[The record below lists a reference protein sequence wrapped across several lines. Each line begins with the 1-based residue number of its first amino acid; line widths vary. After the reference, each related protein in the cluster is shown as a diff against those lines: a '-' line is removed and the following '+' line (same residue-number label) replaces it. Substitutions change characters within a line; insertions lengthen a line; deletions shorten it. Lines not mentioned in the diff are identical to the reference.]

1 MNDREDFL
9 PEVRN
14 AAWWSGDSRMAA
26 NGRAVEAI
34 LIKQGKHERED
45 ISDLEPVRMGH
56 IMQPLIGRLAQDRLG
71 LELKDADYSLTHS
84 REAWL
89 KSHFDFISEDGTTL
103 VEAKNYNASVR
114 NKFDPEENR
123 IPQADYIQLLHE
135 ATVHNVSKVHLA
147 VLFGGQEFQT
157 FAFQFSDGEKEEFI
171 KAQAKLWAFVVSGD
185 TPTPESVE
193 QTKLVYPVSQADTV
207 IVATQQVEQAIEY
220 LRQAKAQIKD
230 LEGKA
235 EAVELQI
242 RKLMADKGEIRS
254 VDGSTLVTWKS
265 AKPSM
270 SFSASLF
277 KTAYKD
283 LYEQFV
289 VQQAGSRRFLVK

>member
-1 MNDREDFL
+1 MNDRDDFL

-14 AAWWSGDSRMAA
+14 SAWWSSDSRMAA

-45 ISDLEPVRMGH
+45 ISDLEPVKMGH

-71 LELKDADYSLTHS
+71 IELKDADYALTHS
-84 REAWL
+84 KESWL
-89 KSHFDFISEDGTTL
+89 KSHFDFISTDGTTL
-103 VEAKNYNASVR
+103 IEAKNYNAAYR

-123 IPQADYIQLLHE
+123 IPAADYIQLLHE
-135 ATVHNVSKVHLA
+135 ATVHNVSKIHLA

-157 FAFQFSDGEKEEFI
+157 FYFEFGDNEKEEFI
-171 KAQAKLWAFVVSGD
+171 KSQAKLWAYVVSGD
-185 TPTPESVE
+185 TPTPETVE
-193 QTKLVYPVSQADTV
+193 QTKLVYPESTPDTV

-220 LRQAKAQIKD
+220 LRQVKSQVKD

-242 RKLMADKGEIRS
+242 RNLMADKAEIRS
-254 VDGSTLVTWKS
+254 VDGSTLVSWKS

-270 SFSASLF
+270 RFSADLF

-283 LYEQFV
+283 LYDKFV
-289 VQQAGSRRFLVK
+289 IQQPGSRRFLVK

>member
-1 MNDREDFL
+1 MNDRDDFL

-45 ISDLEPVRMGH
+45 ISDLEFVKMGH
-56 IMQPLIGRLAQDRLG
+56 IMQPLIGRLAQDKLG
-71 LELKDADYSLTHS
+71 IELKEADYALSHHK
-84 REAWL
+84 EAWL
-89 KSHFDFISEDGTTL
+89 KSHFDFIATDGETL
-103 VEAKNYNASVR
+103 VEAKNYNAQVR
-114 NKFDPEENR
+114 SKFDPESNR
-123 IPQADYIQLLHE
+123 VPPADYVQCLHE
-135 ATVHNVSKVHLA
+135 ATVHNVSKVYLA

-157 FAFQFSDGEKEEFI
+157 FEFQFGDQEKEEFI
-171 KAQAKLWAFVVSGD
+171 KTQSKLWAMVVSGEI
-185 TPTPESVE
+185 PTPESVE
-193 QTKLVYPVSQADTV
+193 QTKLAYPVSQADTV

-220 LRQAKAQIKD
+220 LRQVKAQVKD
-230 LEGKA
+230 LENKA

-242 RKLMADKGEIRS
+242 RNLMADKSEIRS
-254 VDGSTLVTWKS
+254 VDGSTLVSWKS

-270 SFSASLF
+270 RFSTDLF

-283 LYEQFV
+283 LYEKFV
-289 VQQAGSRRFLVK
+289 VQQPGSRRFLVK

>member
-14 AAWWSGDSRMAA
+14 SAWWSGDSRMAA

-56 IMQPLIGRLAQDRLG
+56 IMQPLIGRLAQDKLG
-71 LELKDADYSLTHS
+71 IELKDADYALTHS
-84 REAWL
+84 KESWL
-89 KSHFDFISEDGTTL
+89 RSHFDFISTDGTTL
-103 VEAKNYNASVR
+103 VEAKNYNAAYR

-123 IPQADYIQLLHE
+123 IPAADYIQLLHE
-135 ATVHNVSKVHLA
+135 ATVHNVSKVVLA

-157 FAFQFSDGEKEEFI
+157 FDFQFGDDEKQAFI
-171 KAQAKLWAFVVSGD
+171 QSQAKLWAYVVNGD

-193 QTKLVYPVSQADTV
+193 QTKLVYPVSSPDTV
-207 IVATQQVEQAIEY
+207 IVASQQVEQAIEY
-220 LRQAKAQIKD
+220 LREAKSQIKA
-230 LEGKA
+230 LEEKKD
-235 EAVELQI
+235 AVELQI

-289 VQQAGSRRFLVK
+289 VQQPGSRRFLVK

>member
-1 MNDREDFL
+1 MNDRDDFL

-14 AAWWSGDSRMAA
+14 SAWWSGDSRMAA

-71 LELKDADYSLTHS
+71 IELKDADYALAHNKES
-84 REAWL
+84 WL
-89 KSHFDFISEDGTTL
+89 KSHFDFISADGATL
-103 VEAKNYNASVR
+103 VEAKNYNAAYR

-123 IPQADYIQLLHE
+123 IPAADYIQLLHE
-135 ATVHNVSKVHLA
+135 ATVHNVSKIYLA

-157 FAFQFSDGEKEEFI
+157 FYFEFGDDEKEAFVQS
-171 KAQAKLWAFVVSGD
+171 QAKLWAYVVSGD

-193 QTKLVYPVSQADTV
+193 QTKLVYPVSQPDTV
-207 IVATQQVEQAIEY
+207 IVATQPIEQAIEY
-220 LRQAKAQIKD
+220 LRQAKSQIKTI
-230 LEGKA
+230 EAKA

-242 RKLMADKGEIRS
+242 RNLMQDKAEIRS
-254 VDGSTLVTWKS
+254 VDGSTLVSWKS
-265 AKPSM
+265 AKPSKR
-270 SFSASLF
+270 FSADLF
-277 KTAYKD
+277 KTAYRD
-283 LYEQFV
+283 LYDRFVIEQP
-289 VQQAGSRRFLVK
+289 GSRRFLVK

>member
-1 MNDREDFL
+1 MNDRDDFA
-9 PEVRN
+9 PAVRN

-26 NGRAVEAI
+26 NGKAVEAI
-34 LIKQGKHERED
+34 LIKQGRHERED

-56 IMQPLIGRLAQDRLG
+56 IMQPLIGCLAQDRLG
-71 LELKDADYSLTHS
+71 IELKDADYALTHHK
-84 REAWL
+84 EAWL
-89 KSHFDFISEDGTTL
+89 KSHFDFISVDGTTL
-103 VEAKNYNASVR
+103 VEAKNYNAAVR

-123 IPQADYIQLLHE
+123 IPAADYAQCLHE
-135 ATVHNVSKVHLA
+135 AVVHNVSKVVLA

-157 FAFQFSDGEKEEFI
+157 FDFHFSDEEKDAFI
-171 KAQAKLWAFVVSGD
+171 QAQAKLWACVVSNE

-193 QTKLVYPVSQADTV
+193 QTKLVYPISSPDTV

-220 LRQAKAQIKD
+220 LRQAKSQIKA
-230 LEGKA
+230 LEEKKD
-235 EAVELQI
+235 AVELQI

-289 VQQAGSRRFLVK
+289 VQQAGSRRFLLK